1 MSTATVRET
10 SDETFDVD
18 VLQAVGPVVVDFW
31 APWCGPCLQF
41 APILEEIA
49 TEQAGKV
56 TVLKLN
62 SDENPDVV
70 RRYGITSI
78 PTINVYSGGVL
89 RTTLVGAR
97 PKKRFLD
104 EIAEFIA

>member
-1 MSTATVRET
+1 MSTAVVRET
-10 SDETFDVD
+10 SDETFDAD
-18 VLQAVGPVVVDFW
+18 VLQAQGPVVVDFW

-49 TEQAGKV
+49 AEQAGRL

-62 SDENPDVV
+62 SDENPETVQ
-70 RRYGITSI
+70 RYGITSI
-78 PTINVYSGGVL
+78 PTINVYAGGEL
-89 RTTLVGAR
+89 QTSLVGAR

-104 EIAEFIA
+104 DIAEYIA